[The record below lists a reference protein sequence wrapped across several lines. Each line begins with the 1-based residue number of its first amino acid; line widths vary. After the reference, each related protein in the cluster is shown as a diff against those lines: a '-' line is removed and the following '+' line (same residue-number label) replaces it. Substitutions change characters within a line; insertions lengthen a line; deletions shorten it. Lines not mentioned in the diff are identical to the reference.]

1 MEILTID
8 DIANKA
14 GVSKATVSRVLNGS
28 LIVSEETKRKVQYF
42 IEKYDFCPN
51 STARSLSNRDSKV
64 IAVLVSEIG
73 NEYFGRFLQGVSRAA
88 YEKDY
93 VIMSFN
99 TDNDLKKER
108 GILDALRGQF
118 LSGLLYTP
126 SIFYKNADDDLD
138 IKNRIDKLKTP
149 VILIDR
155 EMFKC
160 DFPGVY
166 FDDKDAMYKS
176 MRYFLEKGH
185 ENIAVITGSFD
196 GSLIRNRDQGVLQAS
211 EEMGYKFR
219 PENILRCDYTWE
231 EAYRLTMERFKA
243 GEFPTAFLLGNNRIG
258 LGFIKA
264 LHSLGLE
271 LNRDVEC
278 IGIDKIESLDFINY
292 GYSYIERNSEEMG
305 RLAIEMLLNQINSQ
319 KKIASV
325 YMPANLIIKEQR
337 EVGYKC

>member
-1 MEILTID
+1 MTID

-28 LIVSEETKRKVQYF
+28 LIVSESTKQKVQYF
-42 IEKYDFCPN
+42 IDKYDYKPN
-51 STARSLSNRDSKV
+51 STARSLSNGDSKV

-88 YEKDY
+88 YEKGY

-99 TDNDLKKER
+99 TDNDLEKER
-108 GILDALRGQF
+108 DILDTLRGQF

-126 SIFYKNADDDLD
+126 SIFYKNAGDDLD
-138 IKNRIDKLKTP
+138 IKSRIDKLSIP

-155 EMFKC
+155 EMLEC

-166 FDDKDAMYKS
+166 FDDKQAMYKS
-176 MRYFLEKGH
+176 MRYFLERGH

-196 GSLIRNRDQGVLQAS
+196 GSLIRNRDQGVLQAAK
-211 EEMGYKFR
+211 EMGYEFR
-219 PENILRCDYTWE
+219 SENILRCDYTWE
-231 EAYRLTMERFKA
+231 EAYRLTIERFQK
-243 GEFPTAFLLGNNRIG
+243 GEFPTAFLLGNNKIG

-264 LHSLGLE
+264 LNSLGLE
-271 LNRDVEC
+271 LNHGVEC
-278 IGIDKIESLDFINY
+278 IGIDKIESLDFVNY
-292 GYSYIERNSEEMG
+292 GYSYIERNSEKMG

-319 KKIASV
+319 KKITSV
-325 YMPANLIIKEQR
+325 YMPANLVIKAQR
-337 EVGYKC
+337 DVGYKC